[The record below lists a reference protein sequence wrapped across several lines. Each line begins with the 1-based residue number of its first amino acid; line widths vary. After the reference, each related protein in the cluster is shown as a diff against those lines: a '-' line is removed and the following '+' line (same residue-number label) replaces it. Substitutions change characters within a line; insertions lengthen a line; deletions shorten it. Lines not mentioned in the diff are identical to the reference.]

1 MAFNLRFNK
10 RLKKIKRPM
19 AAGLQR
25 HRSKAEVQRK
35 AGTNIEKSYLST
47 QPPKNKVGIAVNI
60 YL

>member
-35 AGTNIEKSYLST
+35 AGTNLEKSDFST
-47 QPPKNKVGIAVNI
+47 QPKKK
-60 YL
+60 